1 MGQRVDFSA
10 NAPVYD
16 RRHGAVLAS
25 GVAEYLAS
33 SGALERGARVLDVG
47 AGTGRVAIAFASIGC
62 KTVALDPAM
71 PMLCELQRK
80 ALEHQVRVVVGEG
93 ARLPFAKGSFDA
105 VSLAR
110 ILYLISDW
118 QLVLR
123 ETYDVLKPGGCLF
136 HEWGNG
142 QADEAW
148 VQIREKARALFQ
160 DAGIDSPFHPGA
172 RAEAK
177 VEEYVTQLGFVRST
191 ELPIGPGPAMTLRD
205 FLGRVA
211 SGELSYTWN
220 VPKQVQESCLPQL
233 QKWCEGTFDLDRPVP
248 IPRELYWTIYR
259 EKTV

>member
-25 GVAEYLAS
+25 GVAECLAS
-33 SGALERGARVLDVG
+33 SGALQRGARVLDIG
-47 AGTGRVAIAFASIGC
+47 AGTGRVAVAFASIGC

-71 PMLCELQRK
+71 PMLGELRRK
-80 ALEHQVRVVVGEG
+80 TLERQVRVVAGEG
-93 ARLPFAKGSFDA
+93 ARLPFAGGSFDG
-105 VSLAR
+105 VILAR
-110 ILYLISDW
+110 VLYLMSDW
-118 QLVLR
+118 QVVLR

-172 RAEAK
+172 RAEAE
-177 VEEYVTQLGFVRST
+177 VEEYVTNLGFVRSK
-191 ELPIGPGPAMTLRD
+191 ELPIGPGPGLTLRD
-205 FLGRVA
+205 FVGRVA
-211 SGELSYTWN
+211 SGELSYIWN

-233 QKWCEGTFDLDRPVP
+233 KTWCEGTFDLERPLP
-248 IPRELYWTIYR
+248 IPRELQWTIYR
-259 EKTV
+259 KEAV